1 MLIRHN
7 VLALVHYGFS
17 RMDCYNMPVGEFE
30 DYIKLINKQI
40 EDEKNKDSGDNSSNV
55 PNTINTLSNT
65 NP

>member
-1 MLIRHN
+1 
-7 VLALVHYGFS
+7 
-17 RMDCYNMPVGEFE
+17 MDCYNMPVGEFE

-55 PNTINTLSNT
+55 TNTINTLSNT